1 MEIKSKKVVYECPI
15 FKIEER
21 QVITPSNAEKTFWVM
36 IRPPNTGVVAL
47 TKDKKII
54 LIKEIL
60 GEDNKECL
68 LIPGGKVDT
77 YNYAEEDVKKQALLE
92 LREEAGYTA
101 KNTQLISKISA
112 PWNTID
118 RDFYHYAA
126 WDLEDVGQNLEDGES
141 INRYLVTLEEA
152 EKIIKERKMT
162 SPEEE
167 RILEKA
173 IKFFKEKGLLP

>member
-1 MEIKSKKVVYECPI
+1 MQIKSRKVVYECPI

-21 QVITPSNAEKTFWVM
+21 EVLLPSNVAKTFWTM
-36 IRPPNTGVVAL
+36 IRPPNVGVVAL
-47 TKDKKII
+47 TNDKKIV

-60 GEDNKECL
+60 GEDSKECL

-77 YNYAEEDVKKQALLE
+77 YDYTEEDVKEQALTE
-92 LREEAGYTA
+92 LHEEAGYVP
-101 KNTQLISKISA
+101 KNIQLLTKHSA

-118 RDFYHYAA
+118 RYFFHYVA
-126 WDLEDVGQNLEDGES
+126 WDLEDVGQSLEDGES
-141 INRYLVTLEEA
+141 INRFLVTLEEA
-152 EKIIKERKMT
+152 EEIIKQRKMT

>member
-1 MEIKSKKVVYECPI
+1 MEIKSRKVVYECPI

-21 QVITPSNAEKTFWVM
+21 QVVLPNNIERTFWVM
-36 IRPPNTGVVAL
+36 IRPPNVGVVAL
-47 TKDKKII
+47 TNDKKIV

-60 GEDNKECL
+60 GEDSKECL

-77 YNYAEEDVKKQALLE
+77 YEYNEEDVKNQVLTE

-101 KNTQLISKISA
+101 KNVELLTKYSA

-118 RDFYHYAA
+118 RDYFHYVA

-141 INRYLVTLEEA
+141 INRFLVTLEEA
-152 EKIIKERKMT
+152 EKIIQERRMT